1 MSDEQQPLSF
11 MDSLEV
17 SSGSISRP
25 TLGVIYSVAGQGKT
39 GLCLYA
45 ENPFFVA
52 LENGVDWL
60 PEPAQ
65 KFTKNVNG
73 KRVTIVPRSVDQVWD
88 MLKWLMKSDNTAK
101 LPHPVKTVVI
111 DSLGFFEALNE
122 LDVVQKHPV
131 TQGKDPKS
139 VNCIADLNYDGRVY
153 AMDNWKKLL
162 TVCRLMMDKCGY
174 NVILV
179 AHANRF
185 NVTSESGDSYKVIDM
200 DLMKYGNCDVP
211 ALIKKDADW
220 CAFLSS
226 EVNTIKR
233 GEGQRAKTIAS
244 GKTLSES
251 VLHVRATSLFYAK
264 VRSTNEANIPDSFY
278 FNYENRESVAK
289 EFFRLMNS

>member
-1 MSDEQQPLSF
+1 MSEEQQLSF

-25 TLGVIYSVAGQGKT
+25 TLGVIYSIAGQGKT

-45 ENPFFVA
+45 ENPFYVA
-52 LENGVDWL
+52 LEGGCDWL

-65 KFTKNVNG
+65 KFTKDVNG
-73 KRVTIVPRSVDQVWD
+73 KRVTVIPKSVDQVWD
-88 MLKWLMKSDNTAK
+88 MLKWLMKSENISK
-101 LPHPVKTVVI
+101 LKHPVKTIVI
-111 DSLGFFEALNE
+111 DSLGFFELLNE
-122 LDVVQKHPV
+122 IDVVKKHPL
-131 TQGKDPKS
+131 TSGKDPKQ
-139 VNCIADLNYDGRVY
+139 VNCIADLNYDGRVF

-185 NVTSESGDSYKVIDM
+185 NVTSESGDSYKIIDM

-211 ALIKKDADW
+211 ALIKKDADYV
-220 CAFLSS
+220 AYLSS

-233 GEGQRAKTIAS
+233 GEGNRAKTIANGS
-244 GKTLSES
+244 TLVES

-264 VRSTNEANIPDSFY
+264 VRSTIESQIPDTFY
-278 FNYENRESVAK
+278 FNHENRESVAK

>member
-1 MSDEQQPLSF
+1 MDEEKQSF
-11 MDSLEV
+11 IDSLEV
-17 SSGSISRP
+17 SSGSINRP
-25 TLGVIYSVAGQGKT
+25 TLGVIYSYPGQGKT
-39 GLCLYA
+39 GICLYA
-45 ENPFFVA
+45 ENPFFIA

-65 KFTKNVNG
+65 KFTKNING
-73 KRVTIVPRSVDQVWD
+73 KRVTVIPKSVDQVWD
-88 MLKWLMKSDNTAK
+88 MLKWLMKSENVAK

-122 LDVVQKHPV
+122 IDVVQKHPV
-131 TQGKDPKS
+131 TIGKDHKP

-153 AMDNWKKLL
+153 AMNNWKKLL

-211 ALIKKDADW
+211 ALIKKDADYV
-220 CAFLSS
+220 AYLSS

-233 GEGQRAKTIAS
+233 GDGIRAKTLANGS
-244 GKTLSES
+244 TLVES
-251 VLHVRATSLFYAK
+251 ILHIRATSLYFAK
-264 VRSTNEANIPDSFY
+264 VRSNKEQEIPDAYF
-278 FNYENRESVAK
+278 FNYENREEVAK
-289 EFFRLMNS
+289 KFFADMNS